1 MWLRL
6 ACRSRLGS
14 ADTSIG
20 SWIAELDRENAAFC
34 VVSRL
39 YHGRCTSLIRVVVN
53 DRCDS
58 IRLLH
63 GWNSREW
70 ILDDCSSLC

>member
-1 MWLRL
+1 MEMMG
-6 ACRSRLGS
+6 SR
-14 ADTSIG
+14 
-20 SWIAELDRENAAFC
+20 IAELGRGDAAFS

-39 YHGRCTSLIRVVVN
+39 YHGRCTSLLRVVVN

-63 GWNSREW
+63 DRSFCRR
-70 ILDDCSSLC
+70 IVHVCSSLC